1 MSGNL
6 LELQDISKSFPGV
19 RALEKVS
26 LRVEPGEV
34 HALVGENGAGKSTL
48 LNVLSGVYH
57 ADSGTIRIAGR
68 PVHIPNPKAAQRAG
82 ISMIHQ
88 ELQQVPELTV
98 AQNLFLGTPPRRFG
112 LFTDNTK
119 MRLEARRV
127 LSGLD
132 KTIDVSAPLK
142 RLSVAQRQIIEIARA
157 LLRKAR
163 VLAMDE
169 PTSSLTPKEFE
180 RLVVIIQELSK
191 NGVSVV
197 YASHKFDEI
206 RRICRRATVLRD
218 GRLIGTA
225 ELHLV
230 DDQQLVR
237 MLVGRT
243 LESCVHTSHVRSKD
257 VVLRVE
263 KLRWK
268 NSVRDVSFELRR
280 GEILGV
286 AGLIGSGR
294 TEMARLIAGLE
305 KPDEGVVEVKGHR
318 SSHRTRREAIQQGI
332 GLLPEDR
339 KREGIVP
346 QRAIFLNVAL
356 PNLNRFSRFQ
366 LIRFGALREEVTR
379 LTRQMNLRPPDVNR
393 QIRLFSGGNQQK
405 ALICRWLYA
414 RTDIL
419 IFDEPTRGIDVGA
432 KQEIYQLLEG
442 LAAAGNAIIA
452 ISSELPEIIRI
463 SDRVLVMRA
472 GSEPVFLKRGE
483 LNEENIVRHAIQRQ
497 LKA

>member
-1 MSGNL
+1 MSDYL
-6 LELQDISKSFPGV
+6 LELEDISKSFPGV
-19 RALEKVS
+19 RALERVS

-48 LNVLSGVYH
+48 LNILSGVYH
-57 ADSGTIRIAGR
+57 ADSGKIKIAGN

-88 ELQQVPELTV
+88 ELQQVPELTA
-98 AQNLFLGTPPRRFG
+98 AQNLFLGTPPKRFG
-112 LFTDNTK
+112 FFTDTPK
-119 MRLEARRV
+119 MKREARRV

-132 KTIDVSAPLK
+132 QTINVSAPLK

-157 LLRKAR
+157 LLRNAR
-163 VLAMDE
+163 VVAMDE
-169 PTSSLTPKEFE
+169 PTSSLTPQEFE
-180 RLVVIIQELSK
+180 RLVVMIQELSK

-225 ELHLV
+225 DLDVV
-230 DDQQLVR
+230 DDHELVR

-243 LESCVHTSHVRSKD
+243 LDSCVHTSHVRSKE

-268 NSVRDVSFELRR
+268 KSVRDVSFELRR

-294 TEMARLIAGLE
+294 TEMARVIAGLE
-305 KPDEGVVEVKGHR
+305 KPDDGIVEVKGKR
-318 SSHRTRREAIQQGI
+318 SSHRSRREAIHQGI

-346 QRAIFLNVAL
+346 QRPIFLNVAL
-356 PNLNRFSRFQ
+356 PNLKRFSRCQ
-366 LIRFGALREEVTR
+366 LIRFGALREEVMR
-379 LTRQMNLRPPDVNR
+379 FTRQVNLRPPDVNR
-393 QIRLFSGGNQQK
+393 QIRLLSGGNQQK
-405 ALICRWLYA
+405 AMICRWLYA
-414 RTDIL
+414 GTDIL

-432 KQEIYQLLEG
+432 KQEIYQLLDQ
-442 LAAAGNAIIA
+442 LAAEGNAIIA

-472 GSEPVFLKRGE
+472 GGEPTFLERGE
-483 LNEENIVRHAIQRQ
+483 LSEETIMRHAIKREP
-497 LKA
+497 KA